1 MKCKTKCIAFL
12 RKKKDIG
19 DVELG
24 GVHLPWVD
32 GGLHL
37 GNTLSNCSNG
47 MRRDIKVK
55 RAKFINKNI
64 DLNQEFNFCHPS
76 TKVKMNLIYNFDFT
90 GSPVWDLFSSDTIML
105 ENS

>member
-1 MKCKTKCIAFL
+1 MLSLVVYTC
-12 RKKKDIG
+12 
-19 DVELG
+19 LG
-24 GVHLPWVD
+24 LMVD
-32 GGLHL
+32 
-37 GNTLSNCSNG
+37 GNTLSNCPNG

-90 GSPVWDLFSSDTIML
+90 GSPVWDLFSSDAIML
-105 ENS
+105 ENSWNTSVRIMYDLPLQTHRIFI